1 MSIEDSDAQGGGL
14 TGVRHGIAQYS
25 PRPKANRDKNGKYVR
40 NGTAAKSGLNKAI
53 LDFMWANVVLFSTD

>member
-1 MSIEDSDAQGGGL
+1 MSDMGL
-14 TGVRHGIAQYS
+14 PS
-25 PRPKANRDKNGKYVR
+25 SLPRPKANRDKNGKYVR